1 MSMSEETLK
10 RALEIH
16 KTLTRLVVDRGDLQQ
31 LAEKLAG
38 LISQSISIE
47 TERFEA
53 LAAHNVAPVDE
64 ARRYTQQEG
73 RTNPRLIEALE
84 QRGIM
89 KQIRSTLAPVHLPQ
103 IREVGLE
110 MERILAPVV
119 VQGGIYGYLWIIADD
134 RPLEPIDWMAIESGA
149 MVAAL
154 IRLHQEAVAETEARL
169 KGGLLANLIEG
180 KSDRPDALFD
190 EALHYGVSLAEPFV
204 VLSVDRSRSMA
215 HAITLHS
222 KIARTASSGRM
233 VIGQYLGEVV
243 ALAQRSEALP
253 AQLRAIQAIDP
264 DLRIGVSSVSVGL
277 ESVGRAWQQSR
288 DALHIAAKVG
298 IAARI
303 VYMDGLGYLYTLY
316 QAGEAALEQNSF
328 VSLLRAL
335 QAEQG
340 ADLFHTLEV
349 YLDTGGNGVQ
359 AAHELSVHRS
369 TLNYRLQ
376 RISEITGI
384 ELSDPAARTNM
395 QIALKLLLLFG
406 QR

>member
-1 MSMSEETLK
+1 MSMSEATLK
-10 RALEIH
+10 RALDIH

-31 LAEKLAG
+31 LAETLAM
-38 LISQSISIE
+38 LINQSISIE

-84 QRGIM
+84 RGGFM
-89 KQIRSTLAPVHLPQ
+89 AKIRSTLAPVHLPQ

-134 RPLEPIDWMAIESGA
+134 RPLEEIDWMAIESGA

-180 KSDRPDALFD
+180 KADRPDALID
-190 EALHYGVSLAEPFV
+190 EALHYGVNLAEPFV
-204 VLSVDRSRSMA
+204 VLSVDRSRSMT

-222 KIARTASSGRM
+222 KIARTAPAKRM

-243 ALAQRSEALP
+243 ALAQHSESLP
-253 AQLRAIQAIDP
+253 EHLRAIQEIDP
-264 DLRIGVSSVSVGL
+264 QVRIGVSSAVTGIGA
-277 ESVGRAWQQSR
+277 VGRAYQQSR
-288 DALHIAAKVG
+288 DALHIASRVG
-298 IAARI
+298 MTRRT
-303 VYMDGLGYLYTLY
+303 VYMDALGYLYTLY
-316 QAGEAALEQNSF
+316 QAGAAALEQNAF
-328 VSLLRAL
+328 APLLRPL
-335 QAEQG
+335 QGEQG
-340 ADLFHTLEV
+340 ADLFRTLEV

-359 AAHELSVHRS
+359 AAHELNVHRS

-376 RISEITGI
+376 RISEITGV
-384 ELSDPAARTNM
+384 ELSDPSARTNL
-395 QIALKLLLLFG
+395 QIALKLIRLFETG
-406 QR
+406 